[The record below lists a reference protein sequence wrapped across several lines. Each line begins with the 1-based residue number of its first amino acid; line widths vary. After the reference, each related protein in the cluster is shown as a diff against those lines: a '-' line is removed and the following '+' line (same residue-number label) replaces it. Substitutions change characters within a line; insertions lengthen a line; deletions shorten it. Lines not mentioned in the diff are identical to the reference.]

1 MPIKTSK
8 PKCTVH
14 RESLSHW
21 LLPVGSDK
29 TTSSESLEPRFRFL
43 IPGSNK
49 VRVVRGLLSTFEST
63 SLIQATESLGFST
76 PTAFD
81 QSVRVCE
88 RRHTIDLGMS
98 DAIMARLKSYLPEIV
113 YIDGVRW
120 RLKRFTHHWR
130 YIKYLTK
137 GHFVPHYD
145 GAKMLRYP
153 TPSIS
158 VFTVQIYLNDDFTGG
173 NTRFYSDYEPVR
185 YASHDIPIGEV
196 KKFKPS
202 SSPTHEVKP
211 ETGSALIFDHVSNV
225 LHDGAEVKS
234 GVKYI
239 MRGDVL
245 YEVFEE
251 DVPQLLHNVSNLEP
265 DLLNWCPET
274 AIKYGTRNH
283 VGEVWLCDCADD
295 GHGSGIHHCEAFSYA
310 DEYISKEDSNE
321 EKEEVRP
328 ASTAEALNDLHDNE
342 LPDKDGQSL
351 IYILVSGKRASG
363 KDYITNLIY
372 DSLIAKGISVH
383 RTALGHIN
391 KRSYAASIGIDA
403 MRLENDREFKESHR
417 IAMVAHHTARNA
429 QDPEGC
435 LKEVKSNA
443 KQANAEVL
451 LLSDIRT
458 LQDLHW
464 FKQQPGEVVLLR
476 ITASDET
483 RKSRGWNPCPKKDS
497 LHTETELDS
506 FFNWT
511 ACWDNSDF
519 SPESTQLLHEWI
531 EYTVIPRIPLSKLRC
546 GAAFRP

>member
-1 MPIKTSK
+1 MPIKASK
-8 PKCTVH
+8 PKRIVH
-14 RESLSHW
+14 RESLSHL
-21 LLPVGSDK
+21 LLPVDRDK

-49 VRVVRGLLSTFEST
+49 VRVVRRLLSAFEST

-81 QSVRVCE
+81 KSVRTCE
-88 RRHTIDLGMS
+88 RRHTVDLGMS
-98 DAIMARLKSYLPEIV
+98 NAIMSRLKSYLPEIV
-113 YIDGVRW
+113 HIDGVRW

-130 YIKYLTK
+130 YIKYFPK

-153 TPSIS
+153 TPAIS
-158 VFTVQIYLNDDFTGG
+158 VFTIQIYLNDDFTGG
-173 NTRFYSDYEPVR
+173 NTCFYSDYEPVR

-196 KKFKPS
+196 KKLKLS
-202 SSPTHEVKP
+202 SSPTYEVKP
-211 ETGSALIFDHVSNV
+211 ETGSALIFDHVNNV

-251 DVPQLLHNVSNLEP
+251 DIPQLLNNVFTLEP
-265 DLLNWCPET
+265 NRLHWCPET

-295 GHGSGIHHCEAFSYA
+295 GHGSGIYHGEAFSCA
-310 DEYISKEDSNE
+310 DEYVSKKDSDE
-321 EKEEVRP
+321 KKEEVSS
-328 ASTAEALNDLHDNE
+328 ASTAESLNDLHD
-342 LPDKDGQSL
+342 KDVQPL
-351 IYILVSGKRASG
+351 LYILVSGKRASG
-363 KDYITNLIY
+363 KDYITNLLY
-372 DSLIAKGISVH
+372 DSLVAKGISVH

-403 MRLENDREFKESHR
+403 MRLEKDREFKESHR
-417 IAMVAHHTARNA
+417 IAMIAHHTARNA
-429 QDPEGC
+429 QDPEWC

-443 KQANAEVL
+443 KQANAEIL

-497 LHTETELDS
+497 LPTETELDS

-511 ACWDNSDF
+511 ACWDNSEF
-519 SPESTQLLHEWI
+519 STESTQLLHEWI
-531 EYTVIPRIPLSKLRC
+531 EYTVIPRIPLLKLRNEQLFDHNYC
-546 GAAFRP
+546 

>member
-1 MPIKTSK
+1 MPIKAFK

-14 RESLSHW
+14 RESLSHL
-21 LLPVGSDK
+21 LLPLGHDK
-29 TTSSESLEPRFRFL
+29 TNSSKYLEPRFRFV
-43 IPGSNK
+43 IPSSNK
-49 VRVVRGLLSTFEST
+49 VRVVRGLLSAFEST
-63 SLIQATESLGFST
+63 SLIHATESLGFST

-81 QSVRVCE
+81 KSVRACE
-88 RRHTIDLGMS
+88 RRHTVDLGMS
-98 DAIMARLKSYLPEIV
+98 DAIMLRLKSYLPEIV
-113 YIDGVRW
+113 QIDGVRW

-130 YIKYLTK
+130 YIKYFSK

-145 GAKMLRYP
+145 GAKMLQYP

-158 VFTVQIYLNDDFTGG
+158 IFTVQIYLNDDFTGG

-185 YASHDIPIGEV
+185 YASHDIPLGEV

-211 ETGSALIFDHVSNV
+211 EVGSVLIFDHVNNV

-251 DVPQLLHNVSNLEP
+251 DISLLLHNVSTLAPNILH
-265 DLLNWCPET
+265 WCPET

-283 VGEVWLCDCADD
+283 IGEVWLCDCADD
-295 GHGSGIHHCEAFSYA
+295 GHGSGIHQCETFSCA
-310 DEYISKEDSNE
+310 DEYVSKEDSNE
-321 EKEEVRP
+321 KKVEVSP
-328 ASTAEALNDLHDNE
+328 ASTGEFINGLRAKNVQ
-342 LPDKDGQSL
+342 PL

-363 KDYITNLIY
+363 KDYITNLLY
-372 DSLIAKGISVH
+372 DSLIAKGISVY

-417 IAMVAHHTARNA
+417 LAMIAHHTARNA
-429 QDPEGC
+429 QDPEWC
-435 LKEVKSNA
+435 LKEVISNA

-464 FKQQPGEVVLLR
+464 FKRQPGEVVLLR

-483 RKSRGWNPCPKKDS
+483 RKLRGWYPCPKKDS

-506 FFNWT
+506 FLNWT

-519 SPESTQLLHEWI
+519 SKESTQLLHEWI
-531 EYTVIPRIPLSKLRC
+531 EYTVIPRIPLSKLRF
-546 GAAFRP
+546 GAAFQP